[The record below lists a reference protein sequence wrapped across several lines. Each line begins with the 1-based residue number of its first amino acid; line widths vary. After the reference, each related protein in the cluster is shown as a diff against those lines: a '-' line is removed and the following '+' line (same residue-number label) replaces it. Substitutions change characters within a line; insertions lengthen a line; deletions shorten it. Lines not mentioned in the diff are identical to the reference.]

1 MGYKA
6 KWTQMGYDCPLVNKL
21 VCSKIQ
27 QQMGGRLKVMIV
39 GGAPLNHTTQATI
52 KAALNLTLIQGM
64 DFDDLSYGRVGIPL
78 QGVKVKLVDWA
89 EGGYHRSDEPNP
101 RGEIVFG
108 GDSIVMGYYKL
119 PEQTQEAFEVDERGV
134 RWFHSGDIGEMFA
147 DGTFKIIDR
156 RKDLI
161 KLQNAEYVSL
171 GKIEALMKSCQYV
184 DNICVCGGT
193 YSNELTALVSPNQKN
208 LQKLSQE
215 LGLKD
220 TQIGDLCRNADVCKR
235 VYAAIVQT
243 GQSAGISKREIP
255 VRIRLVPDEWTP
267 DNDMLTSAMK
277 MKRRIVEKQYHNEI
291 NGLFADND
299 IHSIIS
305 NTNSESKKRA

>member
-52 KAALNLTLIQGM
+52 KAALNLTLIQGYGATETMGAVFCM

-119 PEQTQEAFEVDERGV
+119 PEQTQEAFEVD
-134 RWFHSGDIGEMFA
+134 
-147 DGTFKIIDR
+147 
-156 RKDLI
+156 
-161 KLQNAEYVSL
+161 
-171 GKIEALMKSCQYV
+171 
-184 DNICVCGGT
+184 
-193 YSNELTALVSPNQKN
+193 
-208 LQKLSQE
+208 
-215 LGLKD
+215 
-220 TQIGDLCRNADVCKR
+220 
-235 VYAAIVQT
+235 
-243 GQSAGISKREIP
+243 
-255 VRIRLVPDEWTP
+255 
-267 DNDMLTSAMK
+267 
-277 MKRRIVEKQYHNEI
+277 
-291 NGLFADND
+291 
-299 IHSIIS
+299 
-305 NTNSESKKRA
+305 